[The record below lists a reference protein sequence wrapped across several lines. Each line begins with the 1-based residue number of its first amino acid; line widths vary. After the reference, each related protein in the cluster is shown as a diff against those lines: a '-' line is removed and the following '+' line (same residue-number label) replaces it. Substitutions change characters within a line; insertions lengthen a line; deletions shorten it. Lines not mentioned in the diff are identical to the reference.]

1 MLKLYYRKVRGFMS
15 EILLRLDNKFIKD
28 ESSLHDYAVLYARY
42 LVTGDFEEIEEAMK
56 KLAKKGQLHAL
67 SAYLFAKK
75 PIERDKEMVAL
86 ATELEK
92 RDDAKTPEEWEVI
105 AALHANDNIMVFGRE
120 NITCIADLMQE
131 LVIAN
136 KHTKDVYRTMSGFF
150 SKYKYQKGQLAEAY
164 NNYKWLFTNFKNTD
178 YAKAIMGAQVGYY
191 RRFLKEFDMLDASLF
206 LEFSKE
212 PDYYLM
218 TKENFVTKETGSFV
232 GREKIYSFMKSALKA
247 YRDMQCEAV
256 VDSFAFNSIA
266 MTSTS
271 KGAQKKAFNALIEIA
286 NTPLLDRDLVD
297 EFSSFE
303 KKEEEKRT
311 DAEKATVDVDK
322 NDVNDLHF

>member
-1 MLKLYYRKVRGFMS
+1 MNTQEKWMK
-15 EILLRLDNKFIKD
+15 EAIKQ
-28 ESSLHDYAVLYARY
+28 HY
-42 LVTGDFEEIEEAMK
+42 
-56 KLAKKGQLHAL
+56 
-67 SAYLFAKK
+67 
-75 PIERDKEMVAL
+75 
-86 ATELEK
+86 
-92 RDDAKTPEEWEVI
+92 
-105 AALHANDNIMVFGRE
+105 
-120 NITCIADLMQE
+120 
-131 LVIAN
+131 
-136 KHTKDVYRTMSGFF
+136 
-150 SKYKYQKGQLAEAY
+150 
-164 NNYKWLFTNFKNTD
+164 
-178 YAKAIMGAQVGYY
+178 
-191 RRFLKEFDMLDASLF
+191 KEFDMLDASIF

-218 TKENFVTKETGSFV
+218 TKENFVTKEVGSFV

-247 YRDMQCEAV
+247 YRNMECEAV

-303 KKEEEKRT
+303 KKEEKRT
-311 DAEKATVDVDK
+311 DAEKVTVDVDK

>member
-1 MLKLYYRKVRGFMS
+1 MS
-15 EILLRLDNKFIKD
+15 EILLRLNNKFIED
-28 ESSLHDYAVLYARY
+28 ESSLHDYAVLYSRY

-75 PIERDKEMVAL
+75 SLERDKEMVAL
-86 ATELEK
+86 ATEIEK
-92 RDDAKTPEEWEVI
+92 GNEPKTPEEWEVI
-105 AALHANDNIMVFGRE
+105 ASLHANDDIMVFGRE
-120 NITCIADLMQE
+120 NITCVADLMQD

-136 KHTKDVYRTMSGFF
+136 KRTKDAYRTMSGFF
-150 SKYKYQKGQLAEAY
+150 SKHQYKRGQLAEAY
-164 NNYKWLFTNFKNTD
+164 NNYKWLLTNFKGTN
-178 YAKAIMGAQVGYY
+178 YAKAMMYAQVGYY
-191 RRFLKEFDMLDASLF
+191 RRYLKGFDMLDASLF

-218 TKENFVTKETGSFV
+218 TKENFVTKEVGSFV
-232 GREKIYSFMKSALKA
+232 GREKIYSFMKFALKA

-266 MTSTS
+266 LTSTS
-271 KGAQKKAFNALIEIA
+271 KGAQKKAFNALIKIA

-303 KKEEEKRT
+303 KKEEGERN
-311 DAEKATVDVDK
+311 DAEKTTVADDK
-322 NDVNDLHF
+322 NNINNLHF